1 MILNGTILWS
11 RKTSSLSR
19 TSSTSYQGLFERETN
34 SEEISTFWPK
44 SSVNPLENENILTI
58 LYSDIFV
65 VLKLD
70 FFSIEHHQHHI
81 KAFLKEKQIWK
92 KFQPFDQNHGLTG
105 PLEKCKYFSY
115 LIVTFLQSR
124 KTSLLSRTS
133 SNIIY
138 LRLFSKEVLIWP
150 KSWVNMFGSLRKCQ
164 HFVMWPPI
172 SPQNDV
178 WELSEDLSLPRSG

>member
-1 MILNGTILWS
+1 MGQFCSLERLPLYLEHHQRHIKAFLKEKQI
-11 RKTSSLSR
+11 RKKF
-19 TSSTSYQGLFERETN
+19 QLFN
-34 SEEISTFWPK
+34 WPK

-172 SPQNDV
+172 SPQNDF